1 MTPMSAT
8 LELRVLSGLHRDAR
22 CKARHGHLLG
32 ADPDCDIVLADEGL
46 PSRSARL
53 ILGDTAWGL
62 AAGDDDPGPA
72 DAADTPY
79 NQPMPL
85 GPIWLTVARP
95 EDPWPTLPES
105 SPAGIATDS
114 SDSGDTP
121 PAADA
126 PATAAP
132 ESPAEHPESTT
143 ADSVRSRQTPATGD
157 QAARSRP
164 GRRWIALL
172 GLTLAIMAVMVALA
186 LASQRTPPPTTPTR
200 PDPRVA
206 AEQSIPRIQ
215 SALDTLGLSSRLRVS
230 LAPGGTTALV
240 SGWVR
245 DAAERDALSAALAQ
259 IWPMPAMQI
268 SIEAEA
274 VRLAETIL
282 QGYSV
287 KYAPRYD
294 GEGRLSILGIAAD
307 EAESTAA
314 IDAVRSQ
321 LPGMVVMGN
330 AILLAP
336 AVADTLSHE
345 LSAAGL
351 SGVTL
356 SWERHRL
363 RTDASELDGAQRE
376 TFERILADFNRRFFD
391 VVALP
396 DQEGTTASTVP
407 FGILSVVGGDTPFI
421 VLEDGQKLLVGGTY
435 RNYRLISIEDNQL
448 TFDGPRPA
456 IVLR

>member
-1 MTPMSAT
+1 PQHHQETGREHPHDGGRHQRQLPQARAVDLDGHSPLSAQDDRTGSVRTAGPILSRTYAGNQRAAARAGRTMTPMSAT

-46 PSRSARL
+46 SSRSARL

-85 GPIWLTVARP
+85 GPVWWTVARP

-245 DAAERDALSAALAQ
+245 DAAERGARSAALA
-259 IWPMPAMQI
+259 
-268 SIEAEA
+268 
-274 VRLAETIL
+274 
-282 QGYSV
+282 
-287 KYAPRYD
+287 
-294 GEGRLSILGIAAD
+294 
-307 EAESTAA
+307 
-314 IDAVRSQ
+314 
-321 LPGMVVMGN
+321 
-330 AILLAP
+330 
-336 AVADTLSHE
+336 
-345 LSAAGL
+345 
-351 SGVTL
+351 
-356 SWERHRL
+356 
-363 RTDASELDGAQRE
+363 
-376 TFERILADFNRRFFD
+376 
-391 VVALP
+391 
-396 DQEGTTASTVP
+396 
-407 FGILSVVGGDTPFI
+407 
-421 VLEDGQKLLVGGTY
+421 
-435 RNYRLISIEDNQL
+435 
-448 TFDGPRPA
+448 
-456 IVLR
+456 